1 MNKSIEAE
9 VMQFHAEICAGL
21 ADPVRLMI
29 IYELGEDPR
38 TVNELVLALD
48 MSQPMISR
56 HLKLLRDRGLVTKER
71 QGNSMLYSLVDSRLI
86 NALNELRL
94 VMRDII
100 TRRSAIIEALSN
112 D

>member
-9 VMQFHAEICAGL
+9 VMQFHAEICSGL

-29 IYELGEDPR
+29 IYELGEGPR
-38 TVNELVLALD
+38 NVNELVLALD

-86 NALNELRL
+86 HALNELRL

-100 TRRSAIIEALSN
+100 TKRSAIIEALSK